1 MCSVYG
7 MLIPAT
13 CSEAER
19 EKAMTNFAFIAS
31 QSVERG
37 RDGQGYTMM
46 TRDKIIT
53 NRFFDD
59 DPAHIPILF
68 DELRPHEFMHG
79 GAIAGIGNCRAE
91 PTTEYLAEKILT
103 DQQPYSLG
111 SWSIVHNGT
120 ISNDKDLRTD
130 EYPSKI
136 DSAVIVELL
145 DKLTCAQ
152 AKRDSAATDPAEW
165 ILTPEKLWS
174 IFGDMMRVIEGSY
187 AILAVH
193 QGFPDL
199 MFVACNYRPVYIG
212 DDNGTK
218 YFAST
223 AAAFPADITPS
234 PIQPYTM
241 AMVSTGEAV
250 NSVVRPMRPQICG
263 KHTKALVVLS
273 GGLDSTVAL
282 AKCMLH
288 YGEVTAVH
296 FKYGARPADK
306 EAEAVEAI
314 AAHYGITC
322 VTLPLGNPRI
332 YNHETSNLLNP
343 EVEIA
348 GGEAGAEFAHE
359 WVPARNLLMLAT
371 ATAYAEAHGYHIIAL
386 GNNME
391 EAGAYPDNEPELYE
405 RFNALLDFAIG
416 AGKQLR
422 VIQPVGNLMKH
433 EIVQQGLALQ
443 APLHLTWSCYHKG
456 ALHCGKCGP
465 CYMRR
470 KAFAIN
476 KADEVITYL
485 YDPKVFRLMAER
497 FEHKPGTVVYRASR
511 HDYGLSSDDTRM
523 TGIEHVSVSL
533 REDGDYPTF
542 TVALR
547 DLEPLDFLTHKPIP
561 GK

>member
-1 MCSVYG
+1 
-7 MLIPAT
+7 MLVPET
-13 CSEAER
+13 CSPDEV
-19 EKAMTNFAFIAS
+19 EKAVTNMAYIAS
-31 QSVERG
+31 QSTERG
-37 RDGQGYTMM
+37 RDGQGYALIG
-46 TRDKIIT
+46 RDKFIT

-68 DELRPHEFMHG
+68 NELRPHEFMTG
-79 GAIAGIGNCRAE
+79 SALAGLGNCRAE
-91 PTTEYLAEKILT
+91 PTTEYLAEKHLL
-103 DQQPYSLG
+103 DQQPYTLG

-130 EYPSKI
+130 EYASKI

-152 AKRDSAATDPAEW
+152 ARRDCNAKDPADW
-165 ILTPEKLWS
+165 ILTPEKLWL
-174 IFGDMMRVIEGSY
+174 IFGDMLRVIEGSY

-199 MFVACNYRPVYIG
+199 MFVACNYRPLYMAN
-212 DDNGTK
+212 DNGTM
-218 YFAST
+218 YLAST
-223 AAAFPADITPS
+223 AVSFPVGLTPV
-234 PIQPYTM
+234 PVQPYTM
-241 AMVSTGEAV
+241 AMISVREGV
-250 NSVVRPMRPQICG
+250 NSSVRPMRPQLCN

-288 YGEVTAVH
+288 YGEVTAIH

-306 EAEAVEAI
+306 EAEAVKAI
-314 AAHYGITC
+314 AEHYGITC

-332 YNHETSNLLNP
+332 YSPATSKLLDP
-343 EVEIA
+343 DATIA

-371 ATAYAEAHGYHIIAL
+371 ATAYAEAHGYQIIAL
-386 GNNME
+386 GNNLE

-470 KAFAIN
+470 KAFDIN
-476 KADEVITYL
+476 HAPEVIQYAPEGSAP
-485 YDPKVFRLMAER
+485 DA
-497 FEHKPGTVVYRASR
+497 
-511 HDYGLSSDDTRM
+511 
-523 TGIEHVSVSL
+523 
-533 REDGDYPTF
+533 
-542 TVALR
+542 
-547 DLEPLDFLTHKPIP
+547 
-561 GK
+561 

>member
-19 EKAMTNFAFIAS
+19 EKAMTNFAYIAS
-31 QSVERG
+31 ASVERG
-37 RDGQGYTMM
+37 RDGQGYSLM
-46 TRDKIIT
+46 TRDKFIT

-152 AKRDSAATDPAEW
+152 AKRDCAATDPDDW
-165 ILTPEKLWS
+165 LLTPEKLWS

-199 MFVACNYRPVYIG
+199 MFVACNYRPIYIA

-223 AAAFPADITPS
+223 AASFPPGVTPS

-241 AMVSTGEAV
+241 AMISIGEQV
-250 NSVVRPMRPQICG
+250 NSIVRPMRPQICT

-288 YGEVTAVH
+288 YGEVTALH
-296 FKYGARPADK
+296 FSYGARPASK
-306 EAEAVEAI
+306 EAEAVRAI
-314 AAHYGITC
+314 AEHYGIR
-322 VTLPLGNPRI
+322 VVNMPLGNFDI
-332 YNHETSNLLNP
+332 YNTETSNLLNP
-343 EVEIA
+343 DAAIA

-359 WVPARNLLMLAT
+359 WVPARNLLMLST
-371 ATAYAEAHGYHIIAL
+371 ATAYAEAHGYQIIAL

-476 KADEVITYL
+476 HAPEVLEYAHTPKVYRLKAD
-485 YDPKVFRLMAER
+485 RLGHQA
-497 FEHKPGTVVYRASR
+497 GTLVYGTAK
-511 HDYGLSSDDTRM
+511 HDYGLARDDTM
-523 TGIEHVSVSL
+523 HTGIEHISVSL
-533 REDGDYPTF
+533 TEDGDYPTI
-542 TVALR
+542 TVAKHE
-547 DLEPLDFLTHKPIP
+547 LEALDFLTHKPIP
-561 GK
+561 GA